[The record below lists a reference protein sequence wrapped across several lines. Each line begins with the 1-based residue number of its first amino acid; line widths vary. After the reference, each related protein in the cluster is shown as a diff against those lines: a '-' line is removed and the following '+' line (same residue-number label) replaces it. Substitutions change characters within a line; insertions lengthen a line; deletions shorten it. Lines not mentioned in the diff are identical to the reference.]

1 MAIEE
6 TLKRIQLMK
15 YLSPEELQLFEGKLD
30 RREYAAGAAVF
41 KERTPGDELFLITKG
56 SVEVSIER
64 NNAKLVLAD
73 LPENSFFG
81 EMALITERPRSA
93 TATTHSACELYAL
106 SRSRFHE
113 LLEEQPKLSVR
124 FLLALS
130 EILCGR
136 ILSTNENLETYFLI
150 NKAIVDNEQF
160 RKLYIHSH
168 AKQP

>member
-15 YLSPEELQLFEGKLD
+15 YLNPEELRLFEGKLD
-30 RREYAAGAAVF
+30 RREYATGTVVF
-41 KERTPGDELFLITKG
+41 KERTPGDEMLLITKG
-56 SVEVSIER
+56 AVEISIER

-93 TATTHSACELYAL
+93 TATTRSTCELYAL
-106 SRSRFHE
+106 SRARFRE
-113 LLEEQPKLSVR
+113 LLEEQPKLAVR

-168 AKQP
+168 AKPE

>member
-30 RREYAAGAAVF
+30 RREYAAGAVVF
-41 KERTPGDELFLITKG
+41 KERTPGDEMFLITKG

-93 TATTHSACELYAL
+93 TATTRSACELYAL